1 MLPNLSLSS
10 EKQAFQE
17 PLHCKC
23 RWLYLV
29 TWSPLE
35 RAREEEWGRSPG
47 RDQGCLP
54 GSGDA
59 VALAVC
65 SDSSGLCLR
74 ALLPPCSTL
83 GPTVNPQAF
92 PWGLLHPRRSVSFSH
107 V

>member
-17 PLHCKC
+17 PLRCKC

-35 RAREEEWGRSPG
+35 RAREEEWGWSPG
-47 RDQGCLP
+47 REQGCLP

-65 SDSSGLCLR
+65 SDSSGLCPR
-74 ALLPPCSTL
+74 A
-83 GPTVNPQAF
+83 A
-92 PWGLLHPRRSVSFSH
+92 PWGPQ
-107 V
+107 